1 MRGGHSLAAMR
12 ISVVIPAYNE
22 EGTVEEILRRVLA
35 QKGVAEVVVV
45 DDASS
50 DGTAAAVER
59 VARQDP
65 RVRLVRHKRNTGKG
79 AAVRTGLAA
88 SSAEVVIVQDAD
100 LEYDPADYPAL
111 LAPIEQGEADFVL
124 GSRYLAR
131 SDTRRLFGLGNRLI
145 TWWFN
150 LLYGTHLSDVLTC
163 YKAFRRE
170 LVGASELRC
179 DGFDFDVELPA
190 LLVRRGARVVETP
203 IRYEARG
210 AGQGK
215 KIRWWVGFRLAW
227 VALRFRWR

>member
-1 MRGGHSLAAMR
+1 MRAAMR
-12 ISVVIPAYNE
+12 VSVVVPAYNE

-35 QKGVAEVVVV
+35 QEAVAEVIVV
-45 DDASS
+45 DDAST

-59 VARQDP
+59 VASGDS
-65 RVRLVRHKRNTGKG
+65 RVRLIRHERNRGKG

-88 SSAEVVIVQDAD
+88 ASAEVVIIQDAD
-100 LEYDPADYPAL
+100 LEYDPADYAAL
-111 LAPIEQGEADFVL
+111 LGPIERGEADFVL

-131 SDTRRLFGLGNRLI
+131 ADTRRLFGLGNRII

-150 LLYGTHLSDVLTC
+150 VLYGTRLSDVLTC

-170 LVGASELRC
+170 LVDAGELSC

-190 LLVRRGARVVETP
+190 RLVRRGARAAEMP
-203 IRYEARG
+203 ISYNARG
-210 AGQGK
+210 AGEGK

-227 VALRFRWR
+227 AALRFRFS